1 LTEIL
6 EEKNMYLNHNEQICA
21 CGKIHQCALERV
33 IVGKGVLAQLPEE
46 IRRHGYRK
54 VFVLADANTFA
65 AAGEHV
71 QALLAKE
78 EIPFAKYVY
87 ANSPE
92 PDEAAVGAAVMH
104 FDRACDLVLAVGSGV
119 IGDISKILA
128 SVSGAAYMIVA
139 TAPSMDGYAS
149 ATSSMTRNGLKV
161 SIPSKSAGVIIGD
174 VDILKNAPMEMLVSG
189 LGDMLAKYISIAE
202 WRISHIVT
210 GEYYCETVADAIR
223 KSLAKCVQ
231 NADGLL
237 QRDEIAVQAVFEGLV
252 AAGAAMSYAGTSRPA
267 SGVEH
272 YFSHLWDMRGVEFGE
287 KVSTHG
293 IQCAVGTLIAAR
305 LYEGMQQISPD
316 REKGLAYAQGFDKQ
330 AWFAELAAFLGNGA
344 DDMIALDAKEQ
355 KYAVEKHAER
365 LERIIEHWDVLT
377 EIMKEEIP
385 TAAFIAALLDKIGCP
400 KTVEAWG
407 LSSEILPMTFK
418 STKDIRDKYVLSRLA
433 FDLGILEET
442 AALCSAE
449 EQGA

>member
-1 LTEIL
+1 
-6 EEKNMYLNHNEQICA
+6 
-21 CGKIHQCALERV
+21 
-33 IVGKGVLAQLPEE
+33 
-46 IRRHGYRK
+46 
-54 VFVLADANTFA
+54 
-65 AAGEHV
+65 
-71 QALLAKE
+71 
-78 EIPFAKYVY
+78 
-87 ANSPE
+87 
-92 PDEAAVGAAVMH
+92 
-104 FDRACDLVLAVGSGV
+104 
-119 IGDISKILA
+119 
-128 SVSGAAYMIVA
+128 
-139 TAPSMDGYAS
+139 
-149 ATSSMTRNGLKV
+149 
-161 SIPSKSAGVIIGD
+161 
-174 VDILKNAPMEMLVSG
+174 
-189 LGDMLAKYISIAE
+189 
-202 WRISHIVT
+202 
-210 GEYYCETVADAIR
+210 
-223 KSLAKCVQ
+223 
-231 NADGLL
+231 
-237 QRDEIAVQAVFEGLV
+237 
-252 AAGAAMSYAGTSRPA
+252 
-267 SGVEH
+267 
-272 YFSHLWDMRGVEFGE
+272 
-287 KVSTHG
+287 
-293 IQCAVGTLIAAR
+293 VGTLIAAR

-442 AALCSAE
+442 AALCSGA